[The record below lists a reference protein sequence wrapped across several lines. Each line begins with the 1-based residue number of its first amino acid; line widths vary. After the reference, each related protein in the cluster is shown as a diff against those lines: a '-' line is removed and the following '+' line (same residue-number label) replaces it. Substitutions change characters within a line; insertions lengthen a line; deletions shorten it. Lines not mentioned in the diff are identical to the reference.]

1 MNFFR
6 RVEQKYVLSEKEYL
20 KLLDLIN
27 NHIEKDKY
35 FESTVCNLYFDTD
48 NDDLI
53 IKSLEKPKFKQ
64 KIRLRSYNVPNLDSK
79 VFLELKVKYKGVVF
93 KRRIKLKLNEF
104 YDYLYN
110 DNKLNDSQVM
120 QEIDYMFKS
129 YDLKPKLF
137 LAYDRHSYYDKD
149 DNTFRI
155 TFDTNLRSRVDNLK
169 LDYGDEGKLYSD
181 CKFYI
186 MELKSLKGIPLWFS
200 NILSDL
206 KIYSRSFS
214 KYGNIYRKMKEDV
227 YV

>member
-79 VFLELKVKYKGVVF
+79 VFLELKGKYKGVVF